1 MAWQHG
7 EIMQLSIKTDFKDVT
22 RKLQRLSSEMQ
33 ARVSSAALNKVAP
46 KARTAMVRQITSEFN
61 LSQDEVRSRMRIK
74 PATRDADQWY
84 VILDPFGS
92 KRRYASK
99 GTSINLIRF
108 VEKSVTLAEAK
119 RRKKAGTQ
127 NQLYFKIKKRG
138 KRVILKGAF
147 ITTSRKTG
155 GTAVFTR
162 VGKGRFPLEAKQTI
176 DVPQMFNTK
185 RIQAE
190 VINVI
195 NRELPIEFERAIK
208 AAVAG
213 VFR

>member
-1 MAWQHG
+1 
-7 EIMQLSIKTDFKDVT
+7 MQVTISADFKDVKQ
-22 RKLQRLSSEMQ
+22 KLNQLSEQ
-33 ARVSSAALNKVAP
+33 LQGRVVSAALNKVAP

-74 PATRDADQWY
+74 PASRSADSWY

-99 GTSINLIRF
+99 GTTINLIRF
-108 VEKSVTLAEAK
+108 VEKKVTLAEAK
-119 RRKKAGTQ
+119 RRKKSGTL
-127 NQLYFKIKKRG
+127 NQLYFRIKKNG
-138 KRVILKGAF
+138 PRVTLKGSF
-147 ITTSRKTG
+147 IATSRKTG
-155 GTAVFTR
+155 GTAVFER

-176 DVPQMFNTK
+176 DVPQMFNTR

-190 VINVI
+190 VMKVI
-195 NRELPIEFERAIK
+195 QRELPIEFDRAIK
-208 AAVAG
+208 AAIAG